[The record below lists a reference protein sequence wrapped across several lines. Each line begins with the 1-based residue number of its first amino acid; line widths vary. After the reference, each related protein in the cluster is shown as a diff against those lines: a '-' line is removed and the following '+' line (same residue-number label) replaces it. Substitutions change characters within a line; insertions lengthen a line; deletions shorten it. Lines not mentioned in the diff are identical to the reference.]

1 VITREEQT
9 IRGLKSVGHFTMY
22 PVADFARCVPDTAES
37 RVMRTPVQQ
46 ARVVVIGAG
55 QAGLSV
61 AWHLQRAGLVAGEGL
76 VVLDRAPG
84 TGGAWQFRWDALR
97 LGLAHR
103 VHDLPGMREMGL
115 RFDDA
120 DRSRPA
126 RDVVAEYYRRFEEH
140 HDLRVR
146 RPVAVTSVRR
156 IKSPPHVTPDG
167 TAHEPAHEVQ
177 DGAAGSPPDV
187 HAGRLLVETRTGDGT
202 VGQIVAEVVV
212 NASGTWG
219 TPFVPWIRGRDV
231 FRGRQLDTTG
241 YRDASDFTGQDVVVV
256 GGGTSAIGFL
266 LELDGVARS
275 TRWFTRRPVVWSE
288 DPALAVGAAVAAVDD
303 QDRAARAGRTLPS
316 IVSGTGLPVSPRIR
330 RGLARGL
337 LEAEPM
343 FTRIDEDGVRTSTG
357 EHVHADAVIW
367 ATGFRADLRHLAPL
381 HLRTEAGG
389 VVVEDGR
396 SSAEPRL
403 FLAGYGPQASTIG
416 ANRAGRRI
424 ARQVLAVLPTDDAT
438 TATADSTAATDD
450 TTAATANATPATH
463 DTGAATDDTTAATAQ
478 RRDRR

>member
-1 VITREEQT
+1 
-9 IRGLKSVGHFTMY
+9 
-22 PVADFARCVPDTAES
+22 
-37 RVMRTPVQQ
+37 MRTAVQQ

-61 AWHLQRAGLVAGEGL
+61 AWHLQRAGLSAGSDL

-103 VHDLPGMREMGL
+103 VHDLPGMHEMGL
-115 RFDDA
+115 RFDEA

-126 RDVVAEYYRRFEEH
+126 REVVAEYYRRFEEH

-146 RPVAVTSVRR
+146 RPVAVTAVHREDERR
-156 IKSPPHVTPDG
+156 PDG
-167 TAHEPAHEVQ
+167 TA
-177 DGAAGSPPDV
+177 GALV
-187 HAGRLLVETRTGDGT
+187 VETREDDGT
-202 VGQIVAEVVV
+202 TGAIRSEVVV

-219 TPFVPWIRGRDV
+219 TPFVPWIPGRDV

-241 YRDASDFTGQDVVVV
+241 YRDAADFTGQDVVVV

-288 DPALAVGAAVAAVDD
+288 DRALAVGAAVSAVED

-316 IVSGTGLPVSPRIR
+316 IVSGTGLPVTPRIR

-337 LEAEPM
+337 LQPEPM
-343 FTRIDEDGVRTSTG
+343 FTRLDADGVETATG
-357 EHVHADAVIW
+357 EHVRADAVIW

-389 VVVEDGR
+389 IVVEDGR
-396 SSAEPRL
+396 SEAEPRL

-416 ANRAGRRI
+416 ANRAGRRT
-424 ARQVLAVLPTDDAT
+424 ARQVMAVL
-438 TATADSTAATDD
+438 AADD
-450 TTAATANATPATH
+450 TVASA
-463 DTGAATDDTTAATAQ
+463 
-478 RRDRR
+478 

>member
-37 RVMRTPVQQ
+37 RVMRTTVQQ

-61 AWHLQRAGLVAGEGL
+61 AWHLQRAGLVAGEDL

-84 TGGAWQFRWDALR
+84 TGGAWQFRWEALR

-103 VHDLPGMREMGL
+103 VHDLPGMGEMGL

-156 IKSPPHVTPDG
+156 LGPEPGVAPHESPGETR
-167 TAHEPAHEVQ
+167 HETRHETRQENADAPPA
-177 DGAAGSPPDV
+177 GG
-187 HAGRLLVETRTGDGT
+187 AGRLLVETRAADGT
-202 VGQIVAEVVV
+202 VGQIAAEVVV

-219 TPFVPWIRGRDV
+219 TPFVPWAPGRDV
-231 FRGRQLDTTG
+231 FGGRQLDTTG
-241 YRDASDFTGQDVVVV
+241 YRDAADFAGQDVVVV

-266 LELDGVARS
+266 LELDGVART
-275 TRWFTRRPVVWSE
+275 TRWFTRRPVAWSE
-288 DPALAVGAAVAAVDD
+288 DPSLAVGAAVAAVED

-330 RGLARGL
+330 RGLARGVL
-337 LEAEPM
+337 DAEPM
-343 FTRIDEDGVRTSTG
+343 FTRLDEDGVRTTTG

-424 ARQVLAVLPTDDAT
+424 ARQVLAVLAADDA
-438 TATADSTAATDD
+438 AAVSD
-450 TTAATANATPATH
+450 
-463 DTGAATDDTTAATAQ
+463 Q
-478 RRDRR
+478 RRSLG